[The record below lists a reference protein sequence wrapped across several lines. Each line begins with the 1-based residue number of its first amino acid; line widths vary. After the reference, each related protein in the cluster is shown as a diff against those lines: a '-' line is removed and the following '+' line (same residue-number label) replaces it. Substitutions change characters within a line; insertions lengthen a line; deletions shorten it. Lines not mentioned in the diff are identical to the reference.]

1 MVRVEGFFIL
11 HMNRREF
18 LKAGGAVM
26 VMSTTLGGTVRA
38 ADPKA
43 DAPIAI
49 GSRRELMVD
58 DYLIDRMVGKVE
70 LRMHHPIPREVAITM
85 DKPWEGNGSM
95 YMTVFQDGKLYR
107 MYYRG
112 VHVVYTREGFSEP
125 HEQVTCYAESQDGIH
140 WTKPELGLVDF
151 GGSKQNN
158 IILKGP
164 GITDNFT
171 PFKDTNPQCKADE
184 RYKALGGGGGGLVA
198 MISSDGIHWRKLR
211 EQPVIT
217 KGLFDSQNL
226 AFWDSVRGEYREYHR
241 DARDGRDIRTCTS
254 KDFLAWSEPVFL
266 NYSPSRVSELYT
278 NQVTPYP
285 RAPHLFLGF
294 PTRYIE
300 RGWSPS
306 MEALPQ
312 LDYRRVRAAK
322 SLREGT
328 ALTDGMLMTSRD
340 GLNFKVWPESFIRPG
355 LRTKYNWFYGDNYQS
370 WGLIE
375 TESHMTAAPKEFSFF
390 ASESYCQGDYCW
402 WRRFTMRIDGFVSV
416 QAPLSGGEFITKPLV
431 FEGGDLA
438 LNFSTGAAGRIR
450 IEIQDAAGKPL
461 PGFALGDGPE
471 IFGDAL
477 DRVAPWKQGR
487 LLKQLSGKPVRL
499 RFELRDADLYA
510 FQFLA

>member
-1 MVRVEGFFIL
+1 MAMAPAL
-11 HMNRREF
+11 
-18 LKAGGAVM
+18 A
-26 VMSTTLGGTVRA
+26 TTVRA
-38 ADPKA
+38 AAPKT
-43 DAPIAI
+43 DEPIPI

-58 DYLIDRMVGKVE
+58 DYLIDRMGGKAE

-85 DKPWEGNGSM
+85 DKPWEGNGSA

-112 VHVVYTREGFSEP
+112 AHVVYTREAISEP
-125 HEQVTCYAESQDGIH
+125 HEQVTCYAESQDGIR

-151 GGSKQNN
+151 AGSKQNN
-158 IILKGP
+158 IILKRAGME
-164 GITDNFT
+164 NFT
-171 PFKDTNPQCKADE
+171 PFKDTNPQCKADA
-184 RYKALGGGGGGLVA
+184 RYKALGSGEGGLFA
-198 MISSDGIHWRKLR
+198 FKSPEGIRWSLLSEK
-211 EQPVIT
+211 PVIT
-217 KGLFDSQNL
+217 KGAFDSQNL
-226 AFWDSVRGEYREYHR
+226 AFWDSGRGEYRDYHR
-241 DARDGRDIRTCTS
+241 EFLKGRDIMTCTS
-254 KDFLAWSEPVFL
+254 KDFLAWTAPVFL
-266 NYSPSRVSELYT
+266 KYSPSRVSELYT

-322 SLREGT
+322 SQREGT
-328 ALTDGMLMTSRD
+328 ALTDGMFMTSRD
-340 GLNFKVWPESFIRPG
+340 GLNFQIWPESFIRPG

-375 TESHMTAAPKEFSFF
+375 TESHMVGAPKEFSFF
-390 ASESYCQGDYCW
+390 ASESYCQGDYNW
-402 WRRFTMRIDGFVSV
+402 WRRFTLRIDGFVSV
-416 QAPLSGGEFITKPLV
+416 QAPLSGGEFVTKPLV

-471 IFGDAL
+471 IFGDDL
-477 DRVAPWKQGR
+477 DRVVPWKQGVV
-487 LLKQLSGKPVRL
+487 LKQIAGKPVRL
-499 RFELRDADLYA
+499 RFELSDADLYA
-510 FQFLA
+510 FQFRG